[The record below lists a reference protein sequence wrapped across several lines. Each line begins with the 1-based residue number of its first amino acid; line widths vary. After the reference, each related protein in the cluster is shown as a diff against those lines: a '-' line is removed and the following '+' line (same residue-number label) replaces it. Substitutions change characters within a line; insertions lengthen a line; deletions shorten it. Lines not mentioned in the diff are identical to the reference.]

1 MSNTQIDVLTAAYQ
15 MTLILSNM
23 KKVAISLLP
32 TVVGCLHR
40 CCGDNE
46 TADNS
51 ETDHK
56 KQK

>member
-1 MSNTQIDVLTAAYQ
+1 MSNKRIDVLTAAYQ
-15 MTLILSNM
+15 MALILSNI

-40 CCGDNE
+40 CCGDSE
-46 TADNS
+46 TAN
-51 ETDHK
+51 K